1 MWRWVSEAII
11 DQLIKTDTKFFIHVY
26 IHKSI
31 YSFRDTS
38 LADAK

>member
-1 MWRWVSEAII
+1 MWRCVPEGII
-11 DQLIKTDTKFFIHVY
+11 DQLIKTDTKFFINVY

-31 YSFRDTS
+31 YSFRDIS